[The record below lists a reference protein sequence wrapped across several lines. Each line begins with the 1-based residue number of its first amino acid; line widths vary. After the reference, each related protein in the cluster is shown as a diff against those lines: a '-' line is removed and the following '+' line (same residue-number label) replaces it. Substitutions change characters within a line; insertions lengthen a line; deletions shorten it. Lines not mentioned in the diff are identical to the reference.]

1 MALGAERW
9 PCYDKPMPLQTAST
23 LPYVLVV
30 DDDTRLRDLLIS
42 FLGSNGMIVT
52 GVADGNGITEV
63 IRKNTFSLYILDI
76 NLPGKNGW
84 DLCRSL
90 RSSGDN
96 TPIIMLTARSEDHD
110 RIHGL
115 ELGADDYL
123 PKPFNTR
130 ELLARIRAVLRRF
143 EPPARSAPTDF
154 SMTFDD
160 FSLDASRNQLL
171 HGGNP
176 VEQTATELALL
187 KLLFQYQGHAISRHF
202 ICYQLHGRDYQPDD
216 RSIDVLISRLRKQ
229 LGTRPDGSSY
239 IQTIRGQGYV
249 FLAQNK

>member
-1 MALGAERW
+1 MHLA
-9 PCYDKPMPLQTAST
+9 PNIPQI
-23 LPYVLVV
+23 LVV
-30 DDDTRLRDLLIS
+30 DDDNRLRGLLIS
-42 FLGSNGMIVT
+42 FLGNNGMIVS
-52 GVADGNGITEV
+52 GAKDGGEMIDALK
-63 IRKNTFSLYILDI
+63 KNTFSLYILDI

-84 DLCRSL
+84 ELCRFL
-90 RSSGDN
+90 RNSGNN

-143 EPPARSAPTDF
+143 SPEVMSTSTDPPLE
-154 SMTFDD
+154 FDN
-160 FSLDASRNQLL
+160 FVLDTSRNQLL
-171 HGGNP
+171 YHGEP
-176 VEQTATELALL
+176 VLQTTTELALL
-187 KLLFQYQGHAISRHF
+187 KLLFKYRGHAISRDF
-202 ICYQLHGRDYQPDD
+202 ICFQLHGRDYQSDD

-229 LGTRPDGSSY
+229 LGQRPDGNSY

-249 FLAQNK
+249 FLPQN